1 MTEAVSRPMLE
12 HGAQLCG
19 LAENEALPRRLLAR
33 FIDRADEDLLGEL
46 ATRTDLGPEL
56 RRALV
61 ERGGGPV
68 RQTLIWAGSL
78 PLEEV
83 PRDDPK
89 VALAALVSGLAPLSW
104 AAELAVCP
112 DRDVRCEVAVLEQ
125 DLGET
130 FYVLA
135 GDPDHEVLRELALNA
150 ALPSDL
156 MEKLARHPSTA
167 VRSALARNDQVPA
180 RILTGLLADGGSPPP
195 TMCGSCHTVADPD
208 ERRAQC
214 GDHTPGILEIQLSA
228 LQNPATPPDG
238 MAALVSL
245 PEPWQRGLIAERS
258 GLAEEVYAVL
268 ADDADALVRRA
279 LAGNPAVPGP
289 LLRRLAGDP
298 APEVRRAVGANP
310 AITLDLLV
318 SLAARQNLAREIP
331 PRIAAASEDELRL
344 LAASPVAQVRAL
356 AAVREDLPADL
367 LTGFAADPDAGVAKR
382 IAPHP
387 SLTADHLLAI
397 VERHGPS
404 VYSAVATNPHC
415 PADLLHRMALD
426 SRAVRKALR
435 PIARH
440 PSATAETLLICLEH
454 RDGCRFA
461 VRHPALPAE
470 VVVELLGH
478 PDWNVASGA
487 AENSALPTAVM
498 ERLLDGWLPEAPAA
512 S

>member
-1 MTEAVSRPMLE
+1 MTEAVSHPVLE

-33 FIDRADEDLLGEL
+33 FVERADQDLLGEL
-46 ATRTDLGPEL
+46 ATRTDLGPGL

-61 ERGGGPV
+61 ERGASRV
-68 RQTLIWAGSL
+68 LQALVWAGSL

-104 AAELAVCP
+104 AAELARCP
-112 DRDVRCEVAVLEQ
+112 DRDVRWEVADLEQ

-130 FYVLA
+130 FHVLA
-135 GDPDHEVLRELALNA
+135 DDPDHSVLQALAGNA

-156 MEKLARHPSTA
+156 METLARHPSTA
-167 VRSALARNDQVPA
+167 VRSALAQNDRAPA
-180 RILTGLLADGGSPPP
+180 RILAGLLADGGSPPP

-214 GDHTPGILEIQLSA
+214 GDHAPGILEVQLSA
-228 LQNPATPPDG
+228 LRNPATPPDG
-238 MAALVSL
+238 MAAFISL
-245 PEPWQRGLIAERS
+245 PEPWQRALIAERP
-258 GLAEEVYAVL
+258 GVAEEVYTAL
-268 ADDADALVRRA
+268 ADDPAPSVRAA
-279 LAGNPAVPGP
+279 LAGNPDVPAS

-298 APEVRRAVGANP
+298 SSEVRRELGANP
-310 AITLDLLV
+310 AISLDLLMTI
-318 SLAARQNLAREIP
+318 AARRRPPREIL
-331 PRIAAASEDELRL
+331 PRIAAASEDELRQ

-367 LTGFAADPDAGVAKR
+367 LAGLAGDPDAGVAQR
-382 IAPHP
+382 IASHP
-387 SLTADHLLAI
+387 SLTAAHLRAI
-397 VERHGPS
+397 AERHGPA

-426 SRAVRKALR
+426 SHAVRKALR

-440 PSATAETLLICLEH
+440 PAATAETLLICLEH
-454 RDGCRFA
+454 SDSRRHA
-461 VRHPALPAE
+461 ALHPALPPE
-470 VVVELLGH
+470 VVVELLGY
-478 PDWNVASGA
+478 PDWAVASAA
-487 AENSALPTAVM
+487 AENSALPVAVM
-498 ERLLDGWLPEAPAA
+498 ERLLDGWLPGAPAE